1 MLRILPVEQAL
12 LERARWL
19 VRLRWIAVLGAAVTI
34 YVCIAVAP
42 PPTPAGSRLPSPFCG
57 SPLTTPS
64 SRSTIAAT
72 DPTRRN
78 PRRRTGRS
86 AARSTLQIA
95 LDWTALTALLHFSG
109 GLENPFLLYFIFH
122 AILTSML
129 LSRRACFVHATLA
142 ILLVSAMGIAEF
154 YGRIGHVPLF
164 GGAIMEKPLLL
175 YGELFAFAT
184 TVLIASFLTTG
195 FTSILRKREEEMARL
210 EESLRQA
217 NEALTDND
225 RIRSE
230 YVLRVSHD
238 LQSPLSATYSMLD
251 LVSTTMSETMSE
263 KARDFLSRS
272 LRRLDGL
279 MRFTR
284 GIHEISRI
292 RAARSLAV
300 EPFGLRSVVQAAA
313 EEMLSR
319 AHDRKVDL
327 TIDIPPTVPFV
338 LGDPDHLRAALV
350 QVLANAAEYAA
361 QAVRITIRARSID
374 GRVEIEVT
382 DTGVGIP
389 ADEMPRIFDEFY
401 RGNLARELE
410 PHGWGLGLTLV
421 KLIVDRHSGTI
432 RVTSEPGQGTSFT
445 IGLPAHE
452 NGA

>member
-12 LERARWL
+12 VERARWL
-19 VRLRWIAVLGAAVTI
+19 VRLRWIALTGAAVTI
-34 YVCIAVAP
+34 YICIAALHLPLP
-42 PPTPAGSRLPSPFCG
+42 PVPLAITVLWITAYNVFFAIYHRRDGPATSDFQSPY
-57 SPLTTPS
+57 
-64 SRSTIAAT
+64 RSI
-72 DPTRRN
+72 RR
-78 PRRRTGRS
+78 S
-86 AARSTLQIA
+86 FHAQIA
-95 LDWTALTALLHFSG
+95 LDWTALTALLHYSG

-122 AILTSML
+122 SILTSML
-129 LSRRACFVHATLA
+129 LSRRACFVHASLA

-154 YGRIGHVPLF
+154 YGRIGHVDLF

-184 TVLIASFLTTG
+184 TILIASFLTTG
-195 FTSILRKREEEMARL
+195 FTSILRKREQEMAQL
-210 EESLRQA
+210 EASLRQA

-238 LQSPLSATYSMLD
+238 LQSPLSAAYSMLD

-272 LRRLDGL
+272 LRRLEGL

-313 EEMLSR
+313 EEMLSKV
-319 AHDRKVDL
+319 HERKIDL
-327 TIDIPPTVPFV
+327 TIDIPPTIPFV
-338 LGDPDHLRAALV
+338 LGDPDHLRAALA
-350 QVLANAAEYAA
+350 QILANSATYASKV
-361 QAVRITIRARSID
+361 VRITIGARVVD
-374 GRVEIEVT
+374 GRVEIEIT
-382 DTGVGIP
+382 DNGVGIP
-389 ADEMPRIFDEFY
+389 AEEMPRIFDEFY

-421 KLIVDRHSGTI
+421 KLIVDRHNGTI
-432 RVTSEPGQGTSFT
+432 RVTSEPGQGSSFT
-445 IGLPAHE
+445 LSLPAHRD
-452 NGA
+452 GA